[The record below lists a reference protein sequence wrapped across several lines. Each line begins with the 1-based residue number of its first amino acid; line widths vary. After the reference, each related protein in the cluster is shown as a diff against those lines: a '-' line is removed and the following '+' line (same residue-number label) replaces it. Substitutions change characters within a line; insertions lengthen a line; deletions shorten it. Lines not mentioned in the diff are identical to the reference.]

1 MQPPVTLQWLATDAH
16 GYPLNEPGE
25 NQMQE
30 LQDEIKALRAAVQHK
45 FAK

>member
-1 MQPPVTLQWLATDAH
+1 MQPTGSLQWLAADAH
-16 GYPLNEPGE
+16 GYPLNAPGG